1 MGVVRCKDV
10 RYAPSIYYVF
20 QTLAYRHQIEDI
32 LAGSAINNLNASEIE
47 GLSFGI
53 PADANE
59 IFAISDTLTA
69 LDDEI
74 ALLQA
79 ERDKYQ
85 QIRSGMMD
93 DLLTGKIRLQ

>member
-1 MGVVRCKDV
+1 MEAITTHGTMDCAYLKDLKGIEL
-10 RYAPSIYYVF
+10 YLPS
-20 QTLAYRHQIEDI
+20 DI
-32 LAGSAINNLNASEIE
+32 REQHAIA
-47 GLSFGI
+47 
-53 PADANE
+53 
-59 IFAISDTLTA
+59 DTLTA